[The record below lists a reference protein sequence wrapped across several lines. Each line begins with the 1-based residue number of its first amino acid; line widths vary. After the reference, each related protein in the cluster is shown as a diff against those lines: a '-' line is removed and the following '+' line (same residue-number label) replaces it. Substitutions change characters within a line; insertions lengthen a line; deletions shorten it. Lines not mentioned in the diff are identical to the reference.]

1 MGLAISRTLSC
12 LVLSALVLVQPSR
25 VAAGPTTDSKDIAEM
40 DIEELLDVEISVAS
54 KKDEPLTEAPSVVSV
69 VGRDEFTVFGD
80 RDLRQLLQR
89 QPSIYTR
96 HSFVYS
102 DNLAGF
108 RGDMVTHAEMHTL
121 VLFNGRPIRESAQ
134 SHNVNMYSTFPLT
147 ALESIELVRGP
158 GSVLYGSNA
167 FTGVV
172 NLKSRPIPEQHEFA
186 VTAAAGSY
194 EDFETTI
201 SAGGRSGDL
210 GYVADVRAAS
220 QRGFTY
226 RLADQAGVYGEHN
239 QFDRS
244 VSAAAHL
251 DYQRFTL
258 DVFASDLDAFAL
270 GVFPFWSNPHHSIDN
285 KKLFLNAGY
294 RLPLHERMT
303 LEFNATYNLQENSL
317 SSPDPAM
324 IGTNTSDLLGEVTLL
339 ANPLDNLNLVVG
351 GLQEYRT
358 NYSPGADL
366 FQSIPPYH
374 YSPASVY
381 AQADY
386 SFNKVVKVVAG
397 TQWNES
403 SQGYSGFVNRYG
415 LILTPRKKW
424 GLKLL
429 CGEAFR
435 APVTLET
442 DLFDPRGLVGNKN
455 LRPETITTYDAQLF
469 YSDNQVFAA
478 VTYFNSEIE
487 DLIIYDTSVTPMSYM
502 NGGRQTFD
510 GIEFET
516 KYFLTPDCY
525 LLGSFMHQDNET
537 DAGLNPTVAPNN
549 MAKLGLA
556 YTWEGGSAALSYVFF
571 GDPPD
576 IPSAVMVNPAPEPLH
591 LLSLNVRL
599 DASRWMGLEKE
610 RAILTLRAENVLN
623 QEVYVPTFAYTGA
636 PNSFPYGPG
645 LTIYAGLTY
654 NF

>member
-1 MGLAISRTLSC
+1 MSRKIAC
-12 LVLSALVLVQPSR
+12 VVAVLLGVLGHAGTTH
-25 VAAGPTTDSKDIAEM
+25 AANDQGETVEDFMDM

-54 KKDEPLTEAPSVVSV
+54 KKAEPLTEAPSVVSA
-69 VGRDEFTVFGD
+69 VGRDEFVAFGD
-80 RDLRQLLQR
+80 LDLHQLLRR

-134 SHNVNMYSTFPLT
+134 SHNVNMYTTFPLT
-147 ALESIELVRGP
+147 ALESVELVRGP

-167 FTGVV
+167 FTGVI
-172 NLKSRPIPEQHEFA
+172 NLKSRPIPEETEFS
-186 VTAAAGSY
+186 VSTIAGSY
-194 EDFETTI
+194 EDLATTV

-210 GYVADVRAAS
+210 GFVADARVAR
-220 QRGFTY
+220 QDGFTY
-226 RLADQAGVYGEHN
+226 RLADQAGVYGEQD

-244 VSAAAHL
+244 ISAAAHV
-251 DYQRFTL
+251 DYKRFTF

-270 GVFPFWSNPHHSIDN
+270 GVFPFWSNPHRSIEN

-294 RLPLHERMT
+294 SIPLHDRMT
-303 LEFNATYNLQENSL
+303 LELNATYNLQENSL
-317 SSPDPAM
+317 SSPDPEM
-324 IGTNTSDLLGEVTLL
+324 VGTNTSDFLGEVTLL
-339 ANPLDNLNLVVG
+339 ANPLDNLNIVIG

-358 NYSPGADL
+358 NYTPDADL
-366 FQSIPPYH
+366 FQSIPPYD
-374 YSPASVY
+374 YSPKSVY
-381 AQADY
+381 GQADY
-386 SFNKVVKVVAG
+386 AVNKVLKVIAG

-403 SQGYSGFVNRYG
+403 SQGHSDFVNRYG
-415 LILTPRKKW
+415 LIVTPAEKW
-424 GLKLL
+424 GVKLL
-429 CGEAFR
+429 RGEAFR

-442 DLFDPRGLVGNKN
+442 DLYDPRGLVGNMN
-455 LRPETITTYDAQLF
+455 LKPETITTYDAQLF
-469 YSDNQVFAA
+469 YSDRQVYAA
-478 VTYFNSEIE
+478 VTYFNSTVE
-487 DLIIYDTSVTPMSYM
+487 DLIIYDASVTPMSYM
-502 NGGRQTFD
+502 NGGRQKFD

-525 LLGSFMHQDNET
+525 LLGSFMHQNNET
-537 DAGLNPTVAPNN
+537 DAGLNPTVAPND

-571 GDPPD
+571 GNPPD
-576 IPSAVMVNPAPEPLH
+576 IASAVVVNPEPEPLH

-599 DASRWMGLEKE
+599 DASEWMGWAKN
-610 RAILTLRAENVLN
+610 RAILTLHAENILN

-645 LTIYAGLTY
+645 LTFYAGLTL